1 MNIEFLTDYIVLVA
15 FGVCIC
21 IGWILKQW
29 SVIPN
34 NIIVPALAVIGVV
47 INMWSNAWAISPEI
61 LLGGLAS
68 GIAASGAYEYIKRF
82 IENKNESEVED
93 NGTDSNI

>member
-21 IGWILKQW
+21 AGWILKQW
-29 SVIPN
+29 SAIPN
-34 NIIVPALAVIGVV
+34 NIIVPVLAVLGVV
-47 INMWSNAWAISPEI
+47 INMWSNAWVISPDI
-61 LLGGLAS
+61 LLGGMIS